1 MLILKS
7 SVPSTVLSEHWAF
20 GQTLGNGEGDGEGQG
35 AWPAAAVGLQRAGP
49 SLVTEHHCG
58 LADKESAC
66 HGGDLGL
73 IPGWKEP
80 LEKGQATHSSIM
92 AWRIAWTVQ
101 SWGHKDLDTS
111 ERPSLT
117 HEQQQQSYQRA
128 AGP

>member
-58 LADKESAC
+58 LAGKESAC

-92 AWRIAWTVQ
+92 AWRIPWTIQ
-101 SWGHKDLDTS
+101 SMGLQRVGHN
-111 ERPSLT
+111 
-117 HEQQQQSYQRA
+117 
-128 AGP
+128 